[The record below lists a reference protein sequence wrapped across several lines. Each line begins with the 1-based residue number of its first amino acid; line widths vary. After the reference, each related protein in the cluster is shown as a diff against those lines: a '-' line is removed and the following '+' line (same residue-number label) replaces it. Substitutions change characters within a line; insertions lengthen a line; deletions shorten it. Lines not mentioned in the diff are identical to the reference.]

1 MKTNSSENE
10 EAFYP
15 DVLTEVSPET
25 QDKNEVSLDQEIE
38 EVIDAVQETPEE
50 TSPEY
55 ITPELPAEVL
65 ATMTEK
71 EKQVYYAMIFQRK

>member
-1 MKTNSSENE
+1 M
-10 EAFYP
+10 
-15 DVLTEVSPET
+15 EVSPET

-38 EVIDAVQETPEE
+38 EDIDSVQEPPEK

-65 ATMTEK
+65 GDDRKGNRFTM
-71 EKQVYYAMIFQRK
+71 Q